1 MSTRVVT
8 VTEFKANAPALLEK
22 TERGT
27 TVTITRRGR
36 PVAVLEPVKKK
47 RAKKL
52 TGKDAW
58 ESLAGSWAGKLEIV
72 GDIVNTDRSDL
83 FDCLK

>member
-8 VTEFKANAPALLEK
+8 VTEFKANAPAFLEK

-36 PVAVLEPVKKK
+36 PVAVLNPVKKPVK
-47 RAKKL
+47 KPAK
-52 TGKDAW
+52 KDAW
-58 ESLAGSWAGKLEIV
+58 KSLAGSWAGKLEIV

-83 FDCLK
+83 YECLK